1 MCLAVPGKVV
11 EWLERE
17 SPFARAAVE
26 FGGVRREVNM
36 AFVPEAGEG
45 DYVLVHAGVAISCI
59 DAEEAAKVFE
69 TLNELALVEEEL
81 DAAADLPANEQP
93 QDAEP

>member
-1 MCLAVPGKVV
+1 MCLAVPGRVV

-26 FGGVRREVNM
+26 FGGVRRDVNM
-36 AFVPEAGEG
+36 VFVPEATEG
-45 DYVLVHAGVAISCI
+45 DYVLVHAGVAIGCI

-69 TLNELALVEEEL
+69 TLRELALAEEEM
-81 DAAADLPANEQP
+81 DAMPDPPDRLNNQ
-93 QDAEP
+93 